1 MGHKLA
7 SKGQTIVYKY
17 ILYSSWNAF
26 ENFGLLWSV
35 GEFK

>member
-7 SKGQTIVYKY
+7 SKGQTIVHKY
-17 ILYSSWNAF
+17 ILYSLWNVF